1 MQDQQF
7 SIRLQVSR
15 DLIVC
20 LLAIDETSHT
30 QLSVKFLA
38 KVFLVQ
44 RAQPIVWEPP
54 TVTLYA

>member
-38 KVFLVQ
+38 KGFLVQ
-44 RAQPIVWEPP
+44 RAQPIV
-54 TVTLYA
+54 